1 MIFKKKLLH
10 ISTLVVFLT
19 LSNLNFAKAQFQI
32 KDSSNF
38 KLVYK
43 SLIDGY
49 IDSSKFNFVGNFIV
63 HQFFSPRLN
72 KVLGEPV
79 IQILDIRDQSRY
91 EYRPESRKIYDTTP
105 PVQFNTDPN
114 TIINRK
120 DSSINSKT
128 YNYFLTKKENDFGN
142 APIITDVLF
151 LNDLQLPNRYQI
163 ISEIYGGKN
172 TLFPLYHSGI
182 MFSSLTKEGSKT
194 IYHLELESITKSD
207 YSEEEI
213 EKIMNLLEN

>member
-1 MIFKKKLLH
+1 MIFKKTLLQ
-10 ISTLVVFLT
+10 ISILVTFLT
-19 LSNLNFAKAQFQI
+19 LSNLNFTKAQFQL

-49 IDSSKFNFVGNFIV
+49 IDSSKFNFVGDFIV

-105 PVQFNTDPN
+105 PVQFNSEPN
-114 TIINRK
+114 SIINRK
-120 DSSINSKT
+120 DSSINRES
-128 YNYFLTKKENDFGN
+128 YQYFLTTKDNDFGSI
-142 APIITDVLF
+142 PLTCDVFF
-151 LNDLQLPNRYQI
+151 LKDLELPNQYKI
-163 ISEIYGGKN
+163 ISEIFGGKN
-172 TLFPLYHSGI
+172 SLFPLYHSGI
-182 MFSSLTKEGSKT
+182 IFRYLSKEGSKT
-194 IYHLELESITKSD
+194 LSSLELESITKAD

-213 EKIMNLLEN
+213 LEILSLLDK